1 MRSKADLQIRKNK
14 LTDVQSEVKTLDR
27 QILDRNISLD
37 KQKEIIQKLNLEWTQ
52 KKAEI
57 DIKDH
62 TIRQKEYNILTLK
75 RKTQELEKFKF
86 VLDEKIRDLRKDIA
100 PKELEIANLRNK
112 TREMDKRLRRFN
124 DVNASFGYMVEDLR
138 LRQGVIQKSIETNR
152 DIIRHNDNYINKFK
166 NAVYQVVQYT
176 DDH

>member
-1 MRSKADLQIRKNK
+1 MQRDNNETMQQIEEDARSEILEIKQKNLTALTQVTEMSLRSKADLQIRKNK

-57 DIKDH
+57 DIKDN
-62 TIRQKEYNILTLK
+62 TIHQREKNILHYK
-75 RKTQELEKFKF
+75 KKTQELEKFKF

-100 PKELEIANLRNK
+100 PKE
-112 TREMDKRLRRFN
+112 
-124 DVNASFGYMVEDLR
+124 
-138 LRQGVIQKSIETNR
+138 
-152 DIIRHNDNYINKFK
+152 
-166 NAVYQVVQYT
+166 
-176 DDH
+176 